1 MLCRLVPDREETQE
15 GKQMR
20 ERLIDINELEP
31 DADYSDYV
39 GDFTAYSI
47 YQIEHALEV
56 EAITIDWIE
65 NFLDEY
71 GNKSVEEMLDKWK
84 EERKWQH

>member
-1 MLCRLVPDREETQE
+1 MLCHPVPDREETQK

-20 ERLIDINELEP
+20 ERLININELEP

-47 YQIEHALEV
+47 FQIDRAFEV
-56 EAITIDWIE
+56 EAITIEWIE
-65 NFLDEY
+65 NFLDEH
-71 GNKSVEEMLDKWK
+71 GNLSVEEMLEKWK
-84 EERKWQH
+84 EERK

>member
-1 MLCRLVPDREETQE
+1 MLCRTVPDREETQK

-47 YQIEHALEV
+47 FQIERAFEV

-65 NFLDEY
+65 NFLDEH
-71 GNKSVEEMLDKWK
+71 GNLSVEEMLDKWK
-84 EERKWQH
+84 EERK

>member
-1 MLCRLVPDREETQE
+1 
-15 GKQMR
+15 MR

-47 YQIEHALEV
+47 FQIERAFEV

-65 NFLDEY
+65 NFLDEH
-71 GNKSVEEMLDKWK
+71 GNKSVEEMLEKWK
-84 EERKWQH
+84 EERKWKK

>member
-1 MLCRLVPDREETQE
+1 MLCRTVPDREETQK

-47 YQIEHALEV
+47 FQIERAFEV
-56 EAITIDWIE
+56 EAITIEWIE
-65 NFLDEY
+65 NFLDEH
-71 GNKSVEEMLDKWK
+71 GNLSVEEMLEKWK
-84 EERKWQH
+84 EERKWKK

>member
-1 MLCRLVPDREETQE
+1 
-15 GKQMR
+15 MR

-31 DADYSDYV
+31 DAEFSDYV

-47 YQIEHALEV
+47 FQIERAFEV
-56 EAITIDWIE
+56 EAITIEWIE

-71 GNKSVEEMLDKWK
+71 GNLSVEEMLDKWK
-84 EERKWQH
+84 EERK

>member
-1 MLCRLVPDREETQE
+1 MLCHPVPDREETQE

-20 ERLIDINELEP
+20 ERLININELEP

-39 GDFTAYSI
+39 GDFTAYSKF
-47 YQIEHALEV
+47 QINNALEV

-71 GNKSVEEMLDKWK
+71 GNKSVEEMLEKWK
-84 EERKWQH
+84 GERK

>member
-1 MLCRLVPDREETQE
+1 
-15 GKQMR
+15 MR

-47 YQIEHALEV
+47 FQIERAFEV
-56 EAITIDWIE
+56 EAITIEWIE
-65 NFLDEY
+65 DFLDEY
-71 GNKSVEEMLDKWK
+71 GNLTVEEMLKRWK
-84 EERKWQH
+84 EERKWKK

>member
-1 MLCRLVPDREETQE
+1 
-15 GKQMR
+15 MR

-47 YQIEHALEV
+47 YQIERAFEV
-56 EAITIDWIE
+56 EAITIEWIE
-65 NFLDEY
+65 NFLDEH
-71 GNKSVEEMLDKWK
+71 GNLSVEEMLKKWK
-84 EERKWQH
+84 EERK

>member
-1 MLCRLVPDREETQE
+1 MLCRTVPDREETQK

-31 DADYSDYV
+31 DAEYSDYV

-47 YQIEHALEV
+47 FQIERAFEV
-56 EAITIDWIE
+56 EAITIEWIE

-71 GNKSVEEMLDKWK
+71 GNLSVEEMLEKWK
-84 EERKWQH
+84 EERK

>member
-1 MLCRLVPDREETQE
+1 
-15 GKQMR
+15 MR

-39 GDFTAYSI
+39 GDYTAYSI
-47 YQIEHALEV
+47 MQIEQAYEI
-56 EAITIDWIE
+56 EAITIEWIE

-71 GNKSVEEMLDKWK
+71 GNKSVEEMLKRWK
-84 EERKWQH
+84 EERK